1 MTHYPTLLVLVS
13 LLWAAAAH
21 AHTPVPLPN
30 VPAIV
35 IQAVKNRAP
44 DVIITAAAVDIE
56 NNIIMFAILGSNGSA
71 EQVFLVTAQGT
82 LIEIHDRAYYEEH
95 LED

>member
-1 MTHYPTLLVLVS
+1 LTRFLSLLVVC
-13 LLWAAAAH
+13 LLGSPPGY

-30 VPAIV
+30 VPALV

-44 DVIITAAAVDIE
+44 DVVISAAAVDIE
-56 NNIIMFAILGSNGSA
+56 NNIIMFAILGTTDGA
-71 EQVFLVTAQGT
+71 ERVFLVTAQGT